1 MTQDTGGTVELRL
14 WRAVDSSVCATPPAA
29 SRVGERIL
37 YGEHEAAVA
46 AIRSDISVIQLTEF
60 IEDLPATEISAT
72 GIGHSIGKTAPT
84 DELAEA
90 LGLVLARKVA
100 RW

>member
-46 AIRSDISVIQLTEF
+46 AIRSNIPIILLTES

-72 GIGHSIGKTAPT
+72 GIGYSIGKSAPT
-84 DELAEA
+84 DEPAEE
-90 LGLVLARKVA
+90 LRLVLARKA
-100 RW
+100 AGL